1 MGALR
6 NLSIYRKLLVMVTIS
21 TISLIAVAVIS
32 YFYTQRIAD
41 SSESMYKDR
50 LQPIRQLGQ
59 IRINNRA
66 IDANTLEIILSKDE
80 GYQRQ
85 RLDEIGAKETENNKL
100 MTQYKTTFLLDSEK
114 EKLAVYEE
122 NIGDLTQARREVI
135 RLAQDNKGDEAYD
148 VFSKKIAAL
157 RKTVNQTLDDLQT
170 INNDE
175 AKSIYQKNKESVKS
189 AVTTLLLISAL
200 VILLTIAVG
209 LLIARMITKPLK
221 NIKNLMEAAKD
232 GDLQVQGTYES
243 KDEIGLLT
251 ASFNKMIGGLKEMMM
266 SVGNISST
274 VAASSEELSAS
285 AEQNNSAIEHIS
297 TITEKLASGSN
308 HQVHQIQESSTIIH
322 RITNQTSKVV
332 ENVEQITKRALN
344 TAAVS
349 NEGTTTVKITAKQMK
364 SINKNVTELSAVFQG
379 LSEHSAKISKIND
392 VITNIADQT
401 NLLALNAAIEA
412 ARAGEHGKGFA
423 VVASEVRK
431 LAEGSSNSAHQI
443 KDLVALIQSETA
455 LTLQSMTTT
464 TKEVKEG
471 LVVVEQAGTSFIQIN
486 EAVQHVVDQIKEI
499 ESAIHN
505 LAKDTLDV
513 QQAIHEVNGIA
524 EEAAACAQN
533 VSATTEEQLASME
546 EIASSAMDL
555 ANMSEELQG
564 LITKFKI

>member
-1 MGALR
+1 M
-6 NLSIYRKLLVMVTIS
+6 
-21 TISLIAVAVIS
+21 
-32 YFYTQRIAD
+32 
-41 SSESMYKDR
+41 
-50 LQPIRQLGQ
+50 
-59 IRINNRA
+59 
-66 IDANTLEIILSKDE
+66 
-80 GYQRQ
+80 
-85 RLDEIGAKETENNKL
+85 
-100 MTQYKTTFLLDSEK
+100 
-114 EKLAVYEE
+114 
-122 NIGDLTQARREVI
+122 
-135 RLAQDNKGDEAYD
+135 
-148 VFSKKIAAL
+148 
-157 RKTVNQTLDDLQT
+157 
-170 INNDE
+170 
-175 AKSIYQKNKESVKS
+175 
-189 AVTTLLLISAL
+189 LLISAL

-274 VAASSEELSAS
+274 VAASSEVLSAS

-379 LSEHSAKISKIND
+379 LSEHSAKISQIND

-471 LVVVEQAGTSFIQIN
+471 LVVVEQAGTSFIKIN

-524 EEAAACAQN
+524 GEAAAGAQN

-564 LITKFKI
+564 LITKFII